1 MPGSVRTTSL
11 PFHLTLGLPGRPSVS
26 VTSTVLGQGQVR
38 YAVQG
43 RRLQGTL
50 VVVPETP
57 IGGPLEPRAVRVHFG
72 DGTDEVKAFTPR
84 PDEPVVN
91 GARIHGATE
100 SINPAT
106 IQRSH
111 YFLASRAVVL
121 RHGYDTRRI
130 PDGARIVTEALV
142 VAVVRHWRQRPDRR
156 ALVHAA
162 VRHRAATH
170 AAHERLKARALE
182 EDLAAVHADRAT
194 VRQHSRQLAGLVRR
208 RQPPVQAPRTEPVR
222 LPITASDSTDL
233 GALTVRE
240 LEVDVLPGR
249 VVYEISGPRV
259 GRGQVT
265 LGPDIYGSAP
275 LPGGLYACWGRPTN
289 PSWFTKDRINM
300 PTVNGVTVH
309 GGWSHP
315 GRTVT
320 ATSPNTSKAQVP
332 AGPGR
337 WVSASPLTHRRA
349 AAVLRALAVHFTS
362 RHDLE
367 ALRISAGKQNAERT
381 RARVAEEL
389 DRLRRREAKLTR
401 RLRQHRAREAY
412 FTAHLTPA
420 PSPATSSRAA

>member
-1 MPGSVRTTSL
+1 MPGPVRRTSL
-11 PFHLTLGLPGRPSVS
+11 PFPLTLDLPGRPSVS
-26 VTSTVLGQGQVR
+26 VTSTVLGHGQVR

-43 RRLQGTL
+43 RRLHGTL

-57 IGGPLEPRAVRVHFG
+57 YGGPLEPRTVRVHFG
-72 DGTDEVKAFTPR
+72 DGTDEVRAFTPR

-91 GARIHGATE
+91 GVRIHGATE

-106 IQRSH
+106 VQRSH

-121 RHGYDTRRI
+121 REGYDTRRI
-130 PDGARIVTEALV
+130 PDGARSVTEALV
-142 VAVVRHWRQRPDRR
+142 VAVVRHWRQRPDRTD
-156 ALVHAA
+156 LVHAA
-162 VRHRAATH
+162 VRHRAAAH

-182 EDLAAVHADRAT
+182 EELAAVRADRAA
-194 VRQHSRQLAGLVRR
+194 VRQRSRQLAGLVRR
-208 RQPPVQAPRTEPVR
+208 RQPPVQAPHTGPVR
-222 LPITASDSTDL
+222 LPITSSDGTDL

-259 GRGQVT
+259 GLGQVT

-300 PTVNGVTVH
+300 PKVNGVTVH
-309 GGWSHP
+309 GGWSHSGP
-315 GRTVT
+315 TVT
-320 ATSPNTSKAQVP
+320 ATSPDTSKAQVP

-337 WVSASPLTHRRA
+337 YASVSPLTHRRA

-362 RHDLE
+362 RPDLG
-367 ALRISAGKQNAERT
+367 ALRVAAGKQNAER
-381 RARVAEEL
+381 ARMRIGEEL
-389 DRLRRREAKLTR
+389 DRLRRREEKLTR
-401 RLRQHRAREAY
+401 RLRQHRTREAY
-412 FTAHLTPA
+412 FTAQLTPA
-420 PSPATSSRAA
+420 ASPAAASRAA